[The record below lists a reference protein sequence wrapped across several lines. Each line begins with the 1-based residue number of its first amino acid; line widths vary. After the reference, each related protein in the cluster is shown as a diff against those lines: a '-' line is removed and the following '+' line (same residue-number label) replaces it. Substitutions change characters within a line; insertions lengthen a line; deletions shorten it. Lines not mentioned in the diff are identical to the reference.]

1 MHVVKSHTC
10 MLLITMQLETHLAIK
25 MVIFY
30 DLGCFIIVET
40 HYAFVLY
47 TISCQILAEQ
57 CAPPIGHLCCFIV
70 FVCFG
75 QYTQLQVFS

>member
-1 MHVVKSHTC
+1 MNVVKSHTC

-40 HYAFVLY
+40 HYAFVL
-47 TISCQILAEQ
+47 
-57 CAPPIGHLCCFIV
+57 
-70 FVCFG
+70 
-75 QYTQLQVFS
+75 